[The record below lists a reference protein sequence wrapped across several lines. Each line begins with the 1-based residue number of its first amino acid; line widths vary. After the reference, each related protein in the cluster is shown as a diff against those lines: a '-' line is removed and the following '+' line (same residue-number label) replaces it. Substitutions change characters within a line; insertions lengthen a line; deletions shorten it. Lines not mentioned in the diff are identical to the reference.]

1 MQAYLRAPERYEL
14 RSGHE
19 DGAPSCPYGNAYQ
32 WIGFDLETQT
42 YVRFTKSVFKK
53 LVNQVD
59 EQSSR

>member
-1 MQAYLRAPERYEL
+1 MQAYLRSPQRFEL

-53 LVNQVD
+53 LVNQLD
-59 EQSSR
+59 EQDDK